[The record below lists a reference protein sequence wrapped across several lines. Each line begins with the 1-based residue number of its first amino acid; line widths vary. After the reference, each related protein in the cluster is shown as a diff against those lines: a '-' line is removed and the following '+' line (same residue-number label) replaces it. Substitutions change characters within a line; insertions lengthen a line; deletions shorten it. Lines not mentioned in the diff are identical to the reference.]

1 MNDIVSSFESD
12 ILFYRDFSLLWQKNI
27 RDFFNKEDSKNNQL
41 RIQEIYTYKDNFIV
55 VSTFGILSL
64 NPQDGLLIWKTE
76 SYART
81 MEVVGNFGYVCTGG
95 SLYRVNLD
103 NGEMYD
109 YDREY
114 ADLPD
119 FEYEGKSYWAAGHR
133 VVYNEGL
140 LWYLVYDAGDSF
152 VIAIDPETANYQW
165 IHKID
170 TYEKADKIEF
180 HDDKMFISDTDGNL
194 FIYQRD

>member
-1 MNDIVSSFESD
+1 
-12 ILFYRDFSLLWQKNI
+12 
-27 RDFFNKEDSKNNQL
+27 
-41 RIQEIYTYKDNFIV
+41 
-55 VSTFGILSL
+55 
-64 NPQDGLLIWKTE
+64 
-76 SYART
+76 

-109 YDREY
+109 YGREY

-119 FEYEGKSYWAAGHR
+119 FEYEGKSYWAAGHN

-152 VIAIDPETANYQW
+152 VIAIDPEMANYQW

-180 HDDKMFISDTDGNL
+180 HDDKMFISDTGGNL